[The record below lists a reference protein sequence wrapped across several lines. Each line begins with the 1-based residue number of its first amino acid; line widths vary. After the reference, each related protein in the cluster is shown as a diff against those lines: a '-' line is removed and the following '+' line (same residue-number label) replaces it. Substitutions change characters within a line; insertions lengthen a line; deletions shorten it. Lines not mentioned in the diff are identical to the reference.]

1 MSLITEL
8 ATRVKNWANGK
19 FAVITHNHD
28 SAYEPKNVNIQNHI
42 GATNNPHSVTKAQ
55 VGLGNV
61 TNDAQVKKNV
71 SSTNGNI
78 PVWNGTGGD
87 ALGDGY
93 GVDTSLST
101 STTKIPTSNAVRD
114 YIDNLDIGTGG
125 VLLPGVADLT
135 ALKALNT
142 TSDVDYPD
150 KAIILVETL
159 GVYRFD
165 RDSSAT
171 ADDDFVIQPTTGVG
185 RWFKMSSNI
194 NAHNHLSSIQG
205 GQAGEYYHLNLDRYN
220 ASAGTNGTP
229 NASNKYVTA
238 SDPKLT
244 YLEADGEFPNAA
256 LTWTAGDLTAFE
268 NALNS

>member
-8 ATRVKNWANGK
+8 ASRVKNWANGK
-19 FAVITHNHD
+19 FALITHNHD

-42 GATNNPHSVTKAQ
+42 SATNNPHSTTKAQ

-61 TNDAQVKKNV
+61 TNDAQIKKNV

-78 PVWNGTGGD
+78 PVWNGTSGD

-93 GVDTSLST
+93 GVDTTLTNSST
-101 STTKIPTSNAVRD
+101 KLPTSLAVRD

-125 VLLPGVADLT
+125 VILVPVADLT
-135 ALKALNT
+135 ALKAINT

-150 KAIILVETL
+150 KAIINVENL
-159 GVYRFD
+159 GLFRLD

-171 ADDDFVIQPTTGVG
+171 ADDELVVQPTTGVG
-185 RWFKMSSNI
+185 RWYKMSSNI
-194 NAHNHLSSIQG
+194 NAHNNLSSMQG
-205 GQAGEYYHLNLDRYN
+205 GAAGEYYHVNLDRHN
-220 ASAGTNGTP
+220 ALAGTNGTP

-238 SDPKLT
+238 SDPKLS
-244 YLEADGEFPNAA
+244 YLEADGEFPNSA